1 MASSSTVV
9 KQLQNLHLFRNV
21 SQKDL
26 SKLTQMCQ
34 ILEFRPRQIIFAQN
48 APADHAMILVSG
60 KLDVC
65 ILTGHG
71 ERHLGTILP
80 GEIFGEQGLFHSG
93 GTRSAMVR
101 GNKDSIC
108 LLVTPELMRE
118 TWNNEAIVALEQF
131 LIATMARRIR
141 NTNLEIQKI
150 WKSEDNESKNGEHK
164 ANEQSDESG
173 GLLGRLKS
181 LFGGK

>member
-1 MASSSTVV
+1 MATEQRIVQ
-9 KQLQNLHLFRNV
+9 QLQTIHLFRSV
-21 SQKDL
+21 PKTDL
-26 SKLTQMCQ
+26 SKLVRMCKTMTF
-34 ILEFRPRQIIFAQN
+34 LPRQIIFAQN

-65 ILTGHG
+65 IQVAQT

-93 GTRSAMVR
+93 GVRSAVVR
-101 GNKDSIC
+101 ANQESVC
-108 LLVTPELMRE
+108 LMMTPEMMRE
-118 TWNNEAIVALEQF
+118 TWNNKAIVALEQF

-150 WKSEDNESKNGEHK
+150 WKDESAEDAPQENDVEPES
-164 ANEQSDESG
+164 SG
-173 GLLGRLKS
+173 GLLGTLKT